1 MAFLPDEEA
10 YSVGARTLIKHGVK
24 ADVSVMTEPG
34 FGQIY
39 VGGPGKMLVKAVAK
53 GKACHGARPE
63 EGINA
68 VVELAKLIAV
78 LDKIPLHDD
87 GEMGPQQYVP
97 FSIKGGPDHYSLS
110 VPQDCYCF
118 ISKQLVPGETK
129 EEVFANLEEAVR
141 GLNIQGSITFEL
153 SKPFYMPYR
162 VDETSADFK
171 LFEEVCQKEL
181 GCVPPYAIEPSV
193 SDSNCL
199 SGEAGIPVIMFG
211 ADGHGKPP
219 GERIRRRLLHRR
231 RRPRLP
237 RLHAQLSS
245 LTKTGAEGRVL
256 RAFHPSA
263 FRKRTPHQACA
274 LLL

>member
-1 MAFLPDEEA
+1 
-10 YSVGARTLIKHGVK
+10 
-24 ADVSVMTEPG
+24 
-34 FGQIY
+34 
-39 VGGPGKMLVKAVAK
+39 MLVKAVAK

-171 LFEEVCQKEL
+171 LFEEGLPKRARL
-181 GCVPPYAIEPSV
+181 RTA
-193 SDSNCL
+193 L
-199 SGEAGIPVIMFG
+199 RHRA
-211 ADGHGKPP
+211 
-219 GERIRRRLLHRR
+219 ER
-231 RRPRLP
+231 
-237 RLHAQLSS
+237 Q
-245 LTKTGAEGRVL
+245 
-256 RAFHPSA
+256 
-263 FRKRTPHQACA
+263 
-274 LLL
+274 